1 MGEKKSGKQKAVG
14 VIIKSLDTQKILLVK
29 RSNAHHKFVGQW
41 SIPAGQMEIG
51 ENDIETLK
59 RETFEE
65 TKIKN
70 LENIKYLVS
79 LVNNKSG
86 EEFRIYKADIQNE
99 SNPEL
104 DFEHT
109 DFIWYTPGDLLP
121 EPMSKHMYRI
131 LQQQT

>member
-1 MGEKKSGKQKAVG
+1 MGEKKSEKQKAVG

-65 TKIKN
+65 TKI
-70 LENIKYLVS
+70 ITMRP
-79 LVNNKSG
+79 SG
-86 EEFRIYKADIQNE
+86 ESKA
-99 SNPEL
+99 NPSSGSIERP
-104 DFEHT
+104 
-109 DFIWYTPGDLLP
+109 FIMGTSPA
-121 EPMSKHMYRI
+121 HRC
-131 LQQQT
+131 